1 MTDMLTREIT
11 GYSAI
16 ELIGMPRQHPVPPE
30 LYGLFNTLLNRSS
43 ESGDDI
49 LDVLSGMEIDLPER
63 PFYVLL
69 FSLDRSELAA
79 FSGRRRVNCAI
90 NLFTRLREKLKLA
103 LEDKCCGCLFH
114 YLGYFMGVLYPLK
127 EEVDLGRSCRELL
140 GDMDLEYG
148 FHLRVTISGPWD
160 SIDRLETGYHLAMDL
175 ETSRDFYTGAIPRI
189 ELVSPSEI
197 SRILDSDQRTAFEQ
211 TFFQTA
217 ERICGTVQA
226 GDRAAAIM
234 EFRDQLRR
242 IAENCIGLP
251 YPDALNTTV
260 NRFISVVQYRL
271 AEQDLADWR
280 YLADLDFSR
289 SLANC
294 RTLDAFLDTAVDI
307 VDALMDHAKARSKQQ
322 FDSLMRG
329 IRSYVEANATDV
341 NMGLTAV
348 AREFKLKP
356 REAAESFR
364 KYYGMSINDV
374 IHQARVRKAK
384 ELLLTTEASVQD
396 IAEAVGY
403 FSLATM
409 YRAFANVEG
418 VPPGKLR
425 QKKMDAGESRKAPD
439 SDKA

>member
-1 MTDMLTREIT
+1 MSDVLTREIA
-11 GYSAI
+11 GYAAI

-43 ESGDDI
+43 ESGEDI
-49 LDVLSGMEIDLPER
+49 IDVLSGMEIHLPET
-63 PFYVLL
+63 PYYVLL
-69 FSLDRSELAA
+69 FSLDRQELAVY
-79 FSGRRRVNCAI
+79 SGRRRVNCAI
-90 NLFTRLREKLKLA
+90 NLLTRLREKLKAA
-103 LEDKCCGCLFH
+103 LDHKCCGCLFH
-114 YLGYFMGVLYPLK
+114 YLGYFMGVLYPL
-127 EEVDLGRSCRELL
+127 EEGLDLERTCRELL
-140 GDMDLEYG
+140 GDMDQEYG
-148 FHLRVTISGPWD
+148 FHLRGALSGPWD
-160 SIDRLETGYHLAMDL
+160 SISRLETGYHLVMDL
-175 ETSRDFYTGAIPRI
+175 ETSREFYAGIIPRV
-189 ELVSPSEI
+189 ELISPSEI

-226 GDRAAAIM
+226 GDRAAAIS
-234 EFRDQLRR
+234 ELRDQLRR

-251 YPDALNTTV
+251 YPDARNTTV
-260 NRFISVVQYRL
+260 NRFISVVPYRL

-294 RTLDAFLDTAVDI
+294 RTLAQFLDTSVDI

-425 QKKMDAGESRKAPD
+425 QKKMDAGEAKMASD